1 MLYQKISS
9 GRFWIM
15 PNDFFEKY
23 KLNSRDFMVYCFLVS
38 KKDKKGKSYWSIRKM
53 AEQCN
58 MSYESVRRA
67 IKSLEDQCSIDVEH
81 CSVNGKKNSNIYTV
95 HRLIWF
101 CFLLLH
107 FWCIN
112 NIKARNEKSEWKKRW
127 FLMKICGFW
136 IDFEADFK
144 PSILKQDKGVWF
156 SGISMPENAVRQSLS
171 AFRFVILLRM
181 ISNSYAVEAVFR
193 RKSRLLRIHLS
204 VAVWWLKI
212 KKFLQRCE
220 QKLTGSL

>member
-1 MLYQKISS
+1 MLYQKIPS

-67 IKSLEDQCSIDVEH
+67 IKSLEDQCLIDVEH
-81 CSVNGKKNSNIYTV
+81 CSVNGKKISNIYTV

-107 FWCIN
+107 FWWIN
-112 NIKARNEKSEWKKRW
+112 NIKARNEKIMI
-127 FLMKICGFW
+127 FTTKICGFW
-136 IDFEADFK
+136 VGFWANFK

-156 SGISMPENAVRQSLS
+156 SGIEMPENAVRQRLS
-171 AFRFVILLRM
+171 AFQFVILLRM
-181 ISNSYAVEAVFR
+181 IPNSYAVEGVFC
-193 RKSRLLRIHLS
+193 RKSRLLRIHLGT
-204 VAVWWLKI
+204 AVW
-212 KKFLQRCE
+212 
-220 QKLTGSL
+220 

>member
-1 MLYQKISS
+1 MLYQKIPS

-38 KKDKKGKSYWSIRKM
+38 KKDKKGKSYWSIRRM

-67 IKSLEDQCSIDVEH
+67 IKSLEDQCLIDVEH

-95 HRLIWF
+95 HRLIRF

-127 FLMKICGFW
+127 FFNENLRLLDRFWSGFQ
-136 IDFEADFK
+136 AVDFK
-144 PSILKQDKGVWF
+144 AG
-156 SGISMPENAVRQSLS
+156 
-171 AFRFVILLRM
+171 
-181 ISNSYAVEAVFR
+181 
-193 RKSRLLRIHLS
+193 
-204 VAVWWLKI
+204 
-212 KKFLQRCE
+212 
-220 QKLTGSL
+220 